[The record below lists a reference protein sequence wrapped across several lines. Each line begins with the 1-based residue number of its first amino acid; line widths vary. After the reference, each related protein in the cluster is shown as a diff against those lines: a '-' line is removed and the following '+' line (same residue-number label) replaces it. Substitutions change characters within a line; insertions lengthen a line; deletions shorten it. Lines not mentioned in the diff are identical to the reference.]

1 MFWIVLFTHTV
12 WLTLAVGQMY
22 TKEPIE
28 LKITIESQE
37 ELHDLLVF
45 SSLSS
50 NIRVMLSST
59 CLVLSSPC
67 LDYDSATTLK
77 RLLDN
82 IGDCL

>member
-1 MFWIVLFTHTV
+1 MKVQKTSTQPVF
-12 WLTLAVGQMY
+12 Q
-22 TKEPIE
+22 PID

-50 NIRVMLSST
+50 KIRG
-59 CLVLSSPC
+59 VLSNVC

-77 RLLDN
+77 QLLDS

>member
-1 MFWIVLFTHTV
+1 MKVTKT
-12 WLTLAVGQMY
+12 LTQSVFQ
-22 TKEPIE
+22 PIE

-50 NIRVMLSST
+50 KIRG
-59 CLVLSSPC
+59 VLSNVC

>member
-1 MFWIVLFTHTV
+1 MKV
-12 WLTLAVGQMY
+12 
-22 TKEPIE
+22 TKTSPKPVFQPIE

-50 NIRVMLSST
+50 DIRG
-59 CLVLSSPC
+59 VLSNVC

>member
-1 MFWIVLFTHTV
+1 MKV
-12 WLTLAVGQMY
+12 
-22 TKEPIE
+22 TKTSPKPVFQPIE

-50 NIRVMLSST
+50 KIRG
-59 CLVLSSPC
+59 VLSNVC
-67 LDYDSATTLK
+67 LDYDSATALK
-77 RLLDN
+77 QLLDS

>member
-1 MFWIVLFTHTV
+1 MKV
-12 WLTLAVGQMY
+12 
-22 TKEPIE
+22 TKTSTQPVFQPIE

-50 NIRVMLSST
+50 KIRGMLSN
-59 CLVLSSPC
+59 VC
-67 LDYDSATTLK
+67 LDYNSATTLK

>member
-1 MFWIVLFTHTV
+1 MKV
-12 WLTLAVGQMY
+12 
-22 TKEPIE
+22 TKTSTQPAFQPIE
-28 LKITIESQE
+28 IKITIESQE
-37 ELHDLLVF
+37 ELHDLLVV

-50 NIRVMLSST
+50 EIRRALSN
-59 CLVLSSPC
+59 VC

>member
-1 MFWIVLFTHTV
+1 MKV
-12 WLTLAVGQMY
+12 
-22 TKEPIE
+22 TKTSPKPAFQPVE

-50 NIRVMLSST
+50 EIRG
-59 CLVLSSPC
+59 VLSNVC

>member
-1 MFWIVLFTHTV
+1 MKV
-12 WLTLAVGQMY
+12 
-22 TKEPIE
+22 TKTSTQSSFQPIE

-50 NIRVMLSST
+50 NIRV
-59 CLVLSSPC
+59 VLSNVC

-82 IGDCL
+82 IGECL

>member
-1 MFWIVLFTHTV
+1 MKV
-12 WLTLAVGQMY
+12 
-22 TKEPIE
+22 TKTSSQPAFQPIE
-28 LKITIESQE
+28 IKITIESQE
-37 ELHDLLVF
+37 ELHDLLVC

-50 NIRVMLSST
+50 NIRT
-59 CLVLSSPC
+59 VLSNVC

>member
-1 MFWIVLFTHTV
+1 MKV
-12 WLTLAVGQMY
+12 
-22 TKEPIE
+22 TKTSPKPAFQPIE

-50 NIRVMLSST
+50 EIRG
-59 CLVLSSPC
+59 VLSNVY
-67 LDYDSATTLK
+67 LNYDSATTLK

>member
-1 MFWIVLFTHTV
+1 MKV
-12 WLTLAVGQMY
+12 
-22 TKEPIE
+22 TKTSTQPVFQPIE

-50 NIRVMLSST
+50 KIRE
-59 CLVLSSPC
+59 VLSNVC

>member
-1 MFWIVLFTHTV
+1 MKV
-12 WLTLAVGQMY
+12 
-22 TKEPIE
+22 TKTSTQPAFQPIE

-50 NIRVMLSST
+50 NIRV
-59 CLVLSSPC
+59 VLSNVC

>member
-1 MFWIVLFTHTV
+1 MKV
-12 WLTLAVGQMY
+12 
-22 TKEPIE
+22 TKTSTQPAFQPIE

-50 NIRVMLSST
+50 NIRV
-59 CLVLSSPC
+59 VLSNVC

-77 RLLDN
+77 RLLDS

>member
-1 MFWIVLFTHTV
+1 MKV
-12 WLTLAVGQMY
+12 
-22 TKEPIE
+22 TKTSTQPAFQPIE

-50 NIRVMLSST
+50 NIRV
-59 CLVLSSPC
+59 VLSNTC

-82 IGDCL
+82 IGECL

>member
-1 MFWIVLFTHTV
+1 MKV
-12 WLTLAVGQMY
+12 
-22 TKEPIE
+22 TKTSTQPAFQPIE
-28 LKITIESQE
+28 IKITIESQE

-50 NIRVMLSST
+50 NIRA
-59 CLVLSSPC
+59 VLSGVC

>member
-1 MFWIVLFTHTV
+1 MKV
-12 WLTLAVGQMY
+12 
-22 TKEPIE
+22 TKTSPKPAFQPIE

-50 NIRVMLSST
+50 EIRG
-59 CLVLSSPC
+59 VLSNVC

-77 RLLDN
+77 RLFDN
-82 IGDCL
+82 IGECL

>member
-1 MFWIVLFTHTV
+1 MKV
-12 WLTLAVGQMY
+12 
-22 TKEPIE
+22 TKTSTRPVFQPIE

-50 NIRVMLSST
+50 EIRG
-59 CLVLSSPC
+59 VLSNVC

>member
-1 MFWIVLFTHTV
+1 MKVAKTSTQPAF
-12 WLTLAVGQMY
+12 Q
-22 TKEPIE
+22 PIE

-37 ELHDLLVF
+37 ELHDFLVF

-50 NIRVMLSST
+50 NIRV
-59 CLVLSSPC
+59 VLSNVC

-77 RLLDN
+77 LLLDS

>member
-1 MFWIVLFTHTV
+1 MKV
-12 WLTLAVGQMY
+12 
-22 TKEPIE
+22 TKTPTQSVFQPIE

-37 ELHDLLVF
+37 ELHDLLVL

-50 NIRVMLSST
+50 NIRA
-59 CLVLSSPC
+59 VLSNVC
-67 LDYDSATTLK
+67 LTFDSATTLK

>member
-1 MFWIVLFTHTV
+1 MKV
-12 WLTLAVGQMY
+12 
-22 TKEPIE
+22 TKTSTKPVFQPIE

-50 NIRVMLSST
+50 NIRG
-59 CLVLSSPC
+59 VLSNVC

>member
-1 MFWIVLFTHTV
+1 MKV
-12 WLTLAVGQMY
+12 
-22 TKEPIE
+22 TKITTQPTFQPIE

-50 NIRVMLSST
+50 EIRG
-59 CLVLSSPC
+59 VLSNVC

-77 RLLDN
+77 RLFDN

>member
-1 MFWIVLFTHTV
+1 MKV
-12 WLTLAVGQMY
+12 
-22 TKEPIE
+22 TKTSPKPAFQPIE

-50 NIRVMLSST
+50 EIRG
-59 CLVLSSPC
+59 VLSNVY
-67 LDYDSATTLK
+67 LNYDSATTLK

-82 IGDCL
+82 IGYCL

>member
-1 MFWIVLFTHTV
+1 MKV
-12 WLTLAVGQMY
+12 
-22 TKEPIE
+22 TKTSTQPAFQPIE

-50 NIRVMLSST
+50 EIRV
-59 CLVLSSPC
+59 VLSNTC

>member
-1 MFWIVLFTHTV
+1 MKV
-12 WLTLAVGQMY
+12 
-22 TKEPIE
+22 TKTSAQPVFQPIE

-50 NIRVMLSST
+50 NIRV
-59 CLVLSSPC
+59 VLSNTC

>member
-1 MFWIVLFTHTV
+1 MKV
-12 WLTLAVGQMY
+12 
-22 TKEPIE
+22 TKTSTQPTFQPIE

-50 NIRVMLSST
+50 EIRG
-59 CLVLSSPC
+59 VLSNVC

-77 RLLDN
+77 RLFDN